1 VEIDTTMAEQPF
13 ASSLK
18 PGVLLGKYE
27 VREQV
32 AAGGMAVIYKAY
44 DAALDRYVA
53 IKQIAPHLA
62 LDEKFSVR
70 FRTEAQTLARL
81 SSSQANIVHVHELLQ
96 QDGQLFLVMEYVEG
110 TTLRVMMDK
119 GPIPF
124 QTGLG
129 IMLSVSLG
137 LRAMHAQGIVH
148 RDLTPNNVMMAK
160 DGALKITDF
169 GLIGHSGGR
178 TSLPMG
184 TTKYMAPEMFT
195 GAPVDPRADLY
206 SLGMIAYEM
215 FAGPEKYAEAFRDVL
230 RDEKAQQV
238 RWMHWHSNL
247 AMRAPPLKDVQPG
260 IPPLI
265 SKVVERLMDKDP
277 SRRFASADQ
286 VVKWLRKIFVMNVQA
301 KSVTV
306 DENEAI
312 EKEMEADTAAPVSP
326 VRVGA
331 ASAGGGA
338 AAAAAAETGDKTA
351 PLPKPAMSWQRAVF
365 WAAVIFVPLA
375 IAAGVLIYWKYS
387 EEQVRS
393 DQARS
398 ASVFAKALFDR
409 GEYPAAAQA
418 YLEILQKFPDLKNLA
433 IDADQHVLMARA
445 EESLAKKDWERADK
459 CANDAQAREAPPAWQ
474 NDFRARFQ
482 KQRDVEEKLNQ
493 TDVAEKAGDFEK
505 AKTVITELMTRYPEL
520 KLSDRIVQ
528 LQEKIELR
536 EYRSLVDQGKQQY
549 QARDYAVAR
558 SFFDKA
564 RQKRETPEILE
575 LLQKVD
581 VATKLTEKYT
591 EAEKAAAAGKWNDAA
606 NAYAECLKLAPS
618 EVYRTKMNN
627 ARAEALAADAR
638 TLKENNLL
646 EDAKKKY
653 TEVLGFNPQ
662 HAEALNFLKV
672 QGQAENLARFTKA
685 GDDAKAAEQWDAA
698 INNYNNA
705 QALVDVK
712 DDAARKALTDKINEC
727 KQRSALGKAREAFD
741 QNDFAKARQY
751 LDEARAAGDT
761 QEVKDLSARV
771 DSRELYTQ
779 RLNTGKE
786 LLQQANYVKALAEL
800 QAAQKVENTPEV
812 QNLITECQYRRNLA
826 NGKLLL
832 DGKKYA
838 EARGILI
845 IAQRYRDTV
854 EVQGLIK
861 VAEDLLKKA
870 QKTESGGP

>member
-1 VEIDTTMAEQPF
+1 MAEQPF

-18 PGVLLGKYE
+18 AGALLGKYE
-27 VREQV
+27 IREQV
-32 AAGGMAVIYKAY
+32 AAGGMAIIYKAY

-81 SSSQANIVHVHELLQ
+81 SGSQANIVHVHELLQ

-119 GPIPF
+119 SPIPF

-129 IMLSVSLG
+129 IMLSVALG

-148 RDLTPNNVMMAK
+148 RDLTPNNIMMAR

-247 AMRAPPLKDVQPG
+247 GVRAPPLKDVQPG

-312 EKEMEADTAAPVSP
+312 EKEMEADTAASVMAARAGKTSA
-326 VRVGA
+326 GMA
-331 ASAGGGA
+331 GASALHRA
-338 AAAAAAETGDKTA
+338 PAAETGDKTA
-351 PLPKPAMSWQRAVF
+351 PLPKPAMTWQRAVF

-375 IAAGVLIYWKYS
+375 AAAGGITYWKYS
-387 EEQVRS
+387 DAQVRI

-398 ASVFAKALFDR
+398 ASQRALNLFE
-409 GEYPAAAQA
+409 GQEYPAAAQA
-418 YLEILQKFPDLKNLA
+418 YLGILEKYSDLTSLA

-445 EESLAKKDWERADK
+445 EEALAKKDWERADK
-459 CANDAQAREAPPAWQ
+459 YANDAQAKDAPPAWQ
-474 NDFRARFQ
+474 SEFRTRFQ

-493 TDVAEKAGDFEK
+493 ADVAEKAGDFEK

-520 KLSDRIVQ
+520 KLGDRIVQ

-536 EYRSLVDQGKQQY
+536 EYRSLVDQGKQAY
-549 QARDYAVAR
+549 AARDYAGAR

-564 RQKRETPEILE
+564 RQKRETPEIIE

-581 VATKLTEKYT
+581 VATRLTEKYT
-591 EAEKAAAAGKWNDAA
+591 EAEKAAAAGKWTDAA

-618 EVYRTKMNN
+618 EIYRTKMNN

-653 TEVLGFNPQ
+653 AEVLGFNPQ

-698 INNYNNA
+698 VNNFNNA
-705 QALVDVK
+705 LALVDAK
-712 DDAARKALTDKINEC
+712 DDAARKALTDKITEC
-727 KQRSALGKAREAFD
+727 KLRSALGKAREALG

-751 LDEARAAGDT
+751 LDEAKAANDT
-761 QEVKDLSARV
+761 QEVKDLGAKV
-771 DSRELYTQ
+771 DNREKYTQ
-779 RLNTGKE
+779 HLNIGKE
-786 LLQQANYVKALAEL
+786 LLQQVNYVKALAEL
-800 QAAQKVENTPEV
+800 QMAQKIENTPEV

-826 NGKLLL
+826 QGKILLN
-832 DGKKYA
+832 GKKYS
-838 EARGILI
+838 EARGFFI
-845 IAQRYRDTV
+845 IARRYNDSI
-854 EVQGLIK
+854 EGQAFQK
-861 VAEDLLKKA
+861 QAEDMLKS
-870 QKTESGGP
+870 QKTEPSGP

>member
-1 VEIDTTMAEQPF
+1 MAEQPF
-13 ASSLK
+13 SSSLK

-27 VREQV
+27 IREQV
-32 AAGGMAVIYKAY
+32 AAGGMAIIYKAY

-110 TTLRVMMDK
+110 TTLRAMMDK

-124 QTGLG
+124 QSGLG
-129 IMLSVSLG
+129 VMLSVVLG

-148 RDLTPNNVMMAK
+148 RDLTPNNIMTAK
-160 DGALKITDF
+160 DGGLKITDF

-215 FAGPEKYAEAFRDVL
+215 FAGPEKFADAFRDVL

-247 AMRAPPLKDVQPG
+247 GMQAPPLKDLQPG

-312 EKEMEADTAAPVSP
+312 EKEMEADTAAPVSLG
-326 VRVGA
+326 RAGG
-331 ASAGGGA
+331 ASAGAAGGA
-338 AAAAAAETGDKTA
+338 AAVGAAAETGEKTA
-351 PLPKPAMSWQRAVF
+351 PIPKPAMTWQRAVF

-375 IAAGVLIYWKYS
+375 LAGGGLIWWKHGEVMQRLNEAEARMHAAK
-387 EEQVRS
+387 
-393 DQARS
+393 D
-398 ASVFAKALFDR
+398 LFDR
-409 GEYPAAAQA
+409 GEFPAAAQA
-418 YLEILQKFPDLKNLA
+418 YLEIFQKFSDMRNIA
-433 IDADQHVLMARA
+433 IAADQYATMSRA
-445 EESLAKKDWERADK
+445 EEALAKKDWDRADK
-459 CANDAQAREAPPAWQ
+459 FANDAQARDAPPAWQ
-474 NDFRARFQ
+474 NEFRVRFQ
-482 KQRDVEEKLNQ
+482 KFREVEEKLNQ
-493 TDVAEKAGDFEK
+493 TDAAEKAGDFEK

-528 LQEKIELR
+528 LQEKIVLR
-536 EYRSLVDQGKQQY
+536 EYRALVDQGKQEY
-549 QARDYAVAR
+549 KNRKYAEARA
-558 SFFDKA
+558 FFDKA
-564 RQKRETPEILE
+564 RQQRETPEILE

-591 EAEKAAAAGKWNDAA
+591 EAEKAAAAGKWTDAA
-606 NAYAECLKLAPS
+606 NAYEVCLKLAPS
-618 EVYRTKMNN
+618 EIYRTKMNN
-627 ARAEALAADAR
+627 AKAEALAADAR
-638 TLKENNLL
+638 TFIENKLFD
-646 EDAKKKY
+646 DAKKTY
-653 TEVLGFNPQ
+653 TEVLALNPQ
-662 HAEALNFLKV
+662 HAEARKFLGDL
-672 QGQAENLARFTKA
+672 GQAENLARFTKA

-698 INNYNNA
+698 INSYN
-705 QALVDVK
+705 QALAVAGAA
-712 DDAARKALTDKINEC
+712 DDAARKVLTEKVKEC
-727 KQRSALGKAREAFD
+727 QLRSALGKCREALGRD
-741 QNDFAKARQY
+741 DFPTAEEYIDIAKGLAP
-751 LDEARAAGDT
+751 DN
-761 QEVKDLSARV
+761 QEVKDLEAKII
-771 DSRELYTQ
+771 SRKQYVQ

-786 LLQQANYVKALAEL
+786 LLQQANYVKALAEF
-800 QAAQKVENTPEV
+800 QAAQKIENTPQV
-812 QNLITECQYRRNLA
+812 QELIRECQYRRYMAQGNVLY
-826 NGKLLL
+826 
-832 DGKKYA
+832 DGKRFT
-838 EARGILI
+838 EAAAMVKMART
-845 IAQRYRDTV
+845 YRDTQ
-854 EVQGLIK
+854 EAIALEALARAAAKKQ
-861 VAEDLLKKA
+861 EKA
-870 QKTESGGP
+870 QGGT

>member
-265 SKVVERLMDKDP
+265 SKVVERLMD
-277 SRRFASADQ
+277 
-286 VVKWLRKIFVMNVQA
+286 
-301 KSVTV
+301 
-306 DENEAI
+306 
-312 EKEMEADTAAPVSP
+312 
-326 VRVGA
+326 
-331 ASAGGGA
+331 
-338 AAAAAAETGDKTA
+338 
-351 PLPKPAMSWQRAVF
+351 
-365 WAAVIFVPLA
+365 
-375 IAAGVLIYWKYS
+375 
-387 EEQVRS
+387 
-393 DQARS
+393 
-398 ASVFAKALFDR
+398 
-409 GEYPAAAQA
+409 
-418 YLEILQKFPDLKNLA
+418 
-433 IDADQHVLMARA
+433 
-445 EESLAKKDWERADK
+445 
-459 CANDAQAREAPPAWQ
+459 
-474 NDFRARFQ
+474 
-482 KQRDVEEKLNQ
+482 
-493 TDVAEKAGDFEK
+493 
-505 AKTVITELMTRYPEL
+505 
-520 KLSDRIVQ
+520 
-528 LQEKIELR
+528 
-536 EYRSLVDQGKQQY
+536 
-549 QARDYAVAR
+549 
-558 SFFDKA
+558 
-564 RQKRETPEILE
+564 
-575 LLQKVD
+575 
-581 VATKLTEKYT
+581 
-591 EAEKAAAAGKWNDAA
+591 
-606 NAYAECLKLAPS
+606 
-618 EVYRTKMNN
+618 
-627 ARAEALAADAR
+627 
-638 TLKENNLL
+638 
-646 EDAKKKY
+646 
-653 TEVLGFNPQ
+653 
-662 HAEALNFLKV
+662 
-672 QGQAENLARFTKA
+672 
-685 GDDAKAAEQWDAA
+685 
-698 INNYNNA
+698 
-705 QALVDVK
+705 
-712 DDAARKALTDKINEC
+712 
-727 KQRSALGKAREAFD
+727 
-741 QNDFAKARQY
+741 
-751 LDEARAAGDT
+751 
-761 QEVKDLSARV
+761 
-771 DSRELYTQ
+771 
-779 RLNTGKE
+779 
-786 LLQQANYVKALAEL
+786 
-800 QAAQKVENTPEV
+800 
-812 QNLITECQYRRNLA
+812 
-826 NGKLLL
+826 
-832 DGKKYA
+832 
-838 EARGILI
+838 
-845 IAQRYRDTV
+845 
-854 EVQGLIK
+854 
-861 VAEDLLKKA
+861 
-870 QKTESGGP
+870 